1 MNKRAFR
8 RAMRYGFGR
17 AILHLQQHDA
27 AQYRDDIVDGCLHD
41 WTGLPNHHY
50 RRADYMFEIVSLT
63 GERDYYRDHI
73 LKAVGSA
80 SDDLDGHHVFE
91 LAWLFADA
99 GDEAARDALNRAIER
114 LPFDHEL
121 ASHVV
126 ALQGTAGLA
135 RVVQLRFD
143 RLDADGGV
151 YGDDGDVYVDDNNVG
166 LGLFWLF
173 GDEGDEVERDA
184 LDRALERLPFD
195 DRLRKIANAF
205 HGPAGLARVIRSRL
219 DHLDATGEV
228 RAPDD
233 IIGWWVVD
241 DAYERWGK
249 RAVAAAM
256 RDAGRADSRIKALWT
271 AVRRRV
277 EKGRQDWKASS
288 HPPPLTYEQVKQF
301 LAWPGSDPPDWDPS
315 GSALHGW
322 MTNAPDDEWRQMAE
336 ELAAL
341 PDDDLRWQHALDWL
355 YDRRA
360 YPGDPHCLIATIR
373 AARLDRYPTNP
384 YNAYI
389 PTTERVALDAM
400 QALAQMT
407 QPVVRSF
414 ALELLETSKWTGEA
428 ARLLARDFWPAA
440 GMLAGEYVDGDLE
453 LLATTFRRERSEQQR
468 HGICGAVL
476 AIDRQLEPVEAP
488 PVLLLLYEHI
498 RCFECRADI
507 LVRLI
512 DHAALPAAIA
522 SECCFDADIVL
533 REKIAEWVPGACAG
547 SDNRARS
554 DSGIDSVSMTRP

>member
-8 RAMRYGFGR
+8 RALRYGFGR
-17 AILHLQQHDA
+17 AILHLQHHDA
-27 AQYRDDIVDGCLHD
+27 TRYCDDILDGCLHD
-41 WTGLPNHHY
+41 WTGLPHHHGM
-50 RRADYMFEIVSLT
+50 RSDYMFEIISLT
-63 GERDYYRDHI
+63 GERVFYRDHI
-73 LKAVGSA
+73 LAAVASA
-80 SDDLDGHHVFE
+80 GDDLDGRHVFA
-91 LAWLFADA
+91 LARRFADA
-99 GDEAARDALNRAIER
+99 GDEAAREALDHAWER
-114 LPFDHEL
+114 MPFDDDL
-121 ASHVV
+121 AHNVI
-126 ALQGTAGLA
+126 AFHGPAGLA
-135 RVVQLRFD
+135 RVVQLRLD

-151 YGDDGDVYVDDNNVG
+151 HGDDGDVYVGDYNVG
-166 LGLFWLF
+166 AGLFSLF
-173 GDEGDEVERDA
+173 DDDGDQVTRDA

-195 DRLRKIANAF
+195 YWLYKSAIAL
-205 HGPAGLARVIRSRL
+205 HGPAGIARVMRMRL
-219 DHLDATGEV
+219 DRLDADGEV
-228 RAPDD
+228 RAAADS
-233 IIGWWVVD
+233 IEWWVID
-241 DAYERWGK
+241 EATKRWGK

-256 RDAGRADSRIKALWT
+256 RDAGRADPRIKALWT

-360 YPGDPHCLIATIR
+360 YPGDPHRLIATIQT
-373 AARLDRYPTNP
+373 ARLDRYPTNP

-400 QALAQMT
+400 NALAQMT
-407 QPVVRSF
+407 HPAVRSF
-414 ALELLETSKWTGEA
+414 ALELLETSKWTGV
-428 ARLLARDFWPAA
+428 AA
-440 GMLAGEYVDGDLE
+440 GLLVRDHWDAKGLRAGEYVDGDLE
-453 LLATTFRRERSEQQR
+453 LLVKAFRRERSERQR
-468 HGICGAVL
+468 HGIGGAII
-476 AIDRQLEPVEAP
+476 AIDQQLTPAEAA

-498 RCFECRADI
+498 RCFECREDL

-522 SECCFDADIVL
+522 AECCFDADIVL

>member
-1 MNKRAFR
+1 MGRGVGVGTGLMNKRTFR
-8 RAMRYGFGR
+8 RALRYGFGR

-91 LAWLFADA
+91 LARLLADA
-99 GDEAARDALNRAIER
+99 GDEAARDALDRAWER
-114 LPFDHEL
+114 MPFDVYL
-121 ASHVV
+121 AYNVIAFHGS
-126 ALQGTAGLA
+126 AGLA
-135 RVVQLRFD
+135 RVVQMRLD
-143 RLDADGGV
+143 RIDADG
-151 YGDDGDVYVDDNNVG
+151 
-166 LGLFWLF
+166 
-173 GDEGDEVERDA
+173 E
-184 LDRALERLPFD
+184 
-195 DRLRKIANAF
+195 
-205 HGPAGLARVIRSRL
+205 IRT
-219 DHLDATGEV
+219 A
-228 RAPDD
+228 DD
-233 IIGWWVVD
+233 IIGWWVID
-241 DAYERWGK
+241 DANERWGK

-271 AVRRRV
+271 DVRQRV
-277 EKGRQDWKASS
+277 AQGRQDQEASS
-288 HPPPLTYEQVKQF
+288 DPPPLAYEQVQPY
-301 LAWPGSDPPDWDPS
+301 LAWPGSDPPDWDPF
-315 GSALHGW
+315 GLALDGW
-322 MTNAPDDEWRQMAE
+322 RREAPDDEWRQMAE
-336 ELAAL
+336 ELAVL
-341 PDDDLRWQHALDWL
+341 PVDDLRWQHALDWL
-355 YDRRA
+355 YGRRA
-360 YPGDPHCLIATIR
+360 YPGDPDRLIATVR

-407 QPVVRSF
+407 HPAVRSF

-476 AIDRQLEPVEAP
+476 AIDKQLEPVEAP

-498 RCFECRADI
+498 RCFECREDL

-522 SECCFDADIVL
+522 AECCFDADIVL